1 MITKAGVS
9 RKDIAKVIAL
19 GPELLGC
26 SIVHKLEVNV
36 KYFLSLGIPLQILGE
51 MIADFPMLLRYN
63 IDVLRPK
70 YRYLRR
76 TMVRPLKDL
85 IEFPRFFSYSLDD
98 RIIPRHKALVENRV
112 NFKLRYMLAISD
124 EEFARRVEAAVERR
138 SRFES
143 GLMSSTLSD
152 SQTTNDSLENRTL
165 VDFCG
170 REVAFSECQTSEN
183 QVSSSKNEDAPSF
196 SSE

>member
-1 MITKAGVS
+1 MKNIVTSLLSNLISLVETSLCPLDEPCSFQVS
-9 RKDIAKVIAL
+9 DPGFNETI
-19 GPELLGC
+19 C
-26 SIVHKLEVNV
+26 
-36 KYFLSLGIPLQILGE
+36 
-51 MIADFPMLLRYN
+51 
-63 IDVLRPK
+63 
-70 YRYLRR
+70 
-76 TMVRPLKDL
+76 
-85 IEFPRFFSYSLDD
+85 RFFSYSLDD

-170 REVAFSECQTSEN
+170 SEVAFSECQTSEN
-183 QVSSSKNEDAPSF
+183 QVSSSKNEDALSI

>member
-85 IEFPRFFSYSLDD
+85 IEFPR
-98 RIIPRHKALVENRV
+98 
-112 NFKLRYMLAISD
+112 
-124 EEFARRVEAAVERR
+124 
-138 SRFES
+138 
-143 GLMSSTLSD
+143 
-152 SQTTNDSLENRTL
+152 
-165 VDFCG
+165 
-170 REVAFSECQTSEN
+170 
-183 QVSSSKNEDAPSF
+183 
-196 SSE
+196 